1 MASANQMYYFD
12 ANPLYAS
19 DSATLSLV
27 TLTLP
32 RLPVMP
38 STGKKLLGETFV
50 WTMLL
55 LALTTITAKVD
66 LVAEEAVADSVRPE
80 AVADS
85 VRPEAVADSVE
96 IVVVEAAVEVEV
108 DLVLPVVAVVDSVDA
123 LRSLPHQEPR
133 PRSKLVGPFDALL
146 CNIRSPL
153 LKANLSSF
161 FTITSHS
168 KTLYHSSSQ
177 PLRVGD
183 LCKVAMIFIFVVFAQ
198 KTRTIKTRITSH

>member
-66 LVAEEAVADSVRPE
+66 LVAEE

-198 KTRTIKTRITSH
+198 KTRTIKTRITSL